1 MANYITCKDTRAF
14 AYADTN
20 NKGYYELVA
29 VSEDGN
35 ISTVKCVYHENKE
48 IINKT
53 YEILTERITDDF
65 EAVDEIKV
73 YEAIERAILS
83 ETGWRK
89 KHDSFTTLPYYDRV
103 EYNRSSFSDYNTNL
117 WESTSYRETRIMTYV
132 PNNESVCFPN
142 HYNYMYNRETNDK
155 SLIKNRCDDIFNKR
169 TPYDLCE
176 AFFVVNDSYFDE
188 VVSYI
193 NESGYTQAEYPDE
206 LKLHLRSKEHK
217 VAVFHDDTHFVYI
230 TNIRCEQIVFN
241 SMIFTAEKTG
251 RVLSDAAKQALIE
264 RDQETYYNEIFANI
278 EEAVNGI
285 NERARNK
292 MFEDF
297 SNNFSGLMLAPLRN
311 SVENAQRS
319 YEDMLHRLNDKLNTL
334 KEAREKLFY
343 AEHGVNNAEDEFVSF
358 INDIKDNIV
367 SLKIEDSY
375 INFCVRTFLTYWDDD
390 LWEIFRK
397 SDSRFNRLNQWQK
410 NMLDE
415 IFRDRTVKLL
425 IEQKFCFDLRNS
437 TPKRI
442 DRYND
447 DIGEGTK
454 GIKNPHIAGYNCWGT
469 HKPIIERNLSES
481 NLMQAYSQAISCI
494 AGLTLDDSTVTGDFC
509 NNIRNGNYD
518 DKPCLFIVETGEYVT
533 FKQYSEMV
541 KGKKWEV

>member
-73 YEAIERAILS
+73 YEAMEQSILS

-89 KHDSFTTLPYYDRV
+89 RHNSFTSLPHADMV
-103 EYNRSSFSDYNTNL
+103 ERSRSNYSDYNTNL

-169 TPYDLCE
+169 DPYKLCE
-176 AFFVVNDSYFDE
+176 AFFVVNDSCFDE
-188 VVSYI
+188 VVSYL

-217 VAVFHDDTHFVYI
+217 VAVFHDDIHFVYI

-251 RVLSDAAKQALIE
+251 RVLSDAAKQALID

-297 SNNFSGLMLAPLRN
+297 SNNFSGLMLTPLRH

-358 INDIKDNIV
+358 INDIKDNSV

-410 NMLDE
+410 NMLDA

-425 IEQKFCFDLRNS
+425 IEQKFCFDLRNNM
-437 TPKRI
+437 PKKI

-469 HKPIIERNLSES
+469 HKPIIERNISES
-481 NLMQAYSQAISCI
+481 NFMQAYSQAVSCI